1 MDTDTLNLLAGR
13 SRVNFL
19 WKRLMGST
27 VLDATI
33 HTSDTGHDDETDDAT
48 ASTTTTARWVV
59 AESSSVRG
67 YAHCGVAPSPF
78 RPPRDTGPAEA
89 GAAPPLTL
97 LLVNLDNSSTV
108 SPCIE
113 NHHSEDHL

>member
-33 HTSDTGHDDETDDAT
+33 HTSAGGHDDETDDAT
-48 ASTTTTARWVV
+48 ASTQ
-59 AESSSVRG
+59 
-67 YAHCGVAPSPF
+67 
-78 RPPRDTGPAEA
+78 
-89 GAAPPLTL
+89 
-97 LLVNLDNSSTV
+97 
-108 SPCIE
+108 
-113 NHHSEDHL
+113 